1 MSQNLPA
8 SIAQRLSAVLPAIRQ
23 AAERTGADFAGL
35 LSTARVES
43 GLDPAAKA
51 AGSSATGLFQFID
64 STWLSMLS
72 KHGGRH
78 GITPS
83 SRAEALGLRSD
94 PYVSSLMAAEYMAE
108 NRAVL
113 RARLG
118 RDVGAPDLY
127 LAHFLGSGGAARF
140 LTAMAADPG
149 ASAAPLFPAA
159 ARSNRAIFYSGGR
172 ERSLAEVHATLSG
185 RLDAAG
191 GTKLPAP
198 PPSPG
203 TPVPGGL
210 PSGLAAR
217 LVALGDDAAPP
228 PDPRLAAQAA
238 YLLLAELGI

>member
-1 MSQNLPA
+1 MHPNLPA
-8 SIAQRLSAVLPAIRQ
+8 SVAQRLSAVLPAIRQ
-23 AAERTGADFAGL
+23 AAERTGVEFAGL

-43 GLDPAAKA
+43 GFNPAAKA

-72 KHGGRH
+72 RHGGRH
-78 GITPS
+78 GIAPS
-83 SRAEALGLRSD
+83 SRAEALGLRND

-140 LTAMAADPG
+140 LAAMACDPG
-149 ASAAPLFPAA
+149 ASAAALFPKA
-159 ARSNRAIFYSGGR
+159 ARANRAIFYDGGR
-172 ERSLAEVHATLSG
+172 ERSLAEMHATLSG
-185 RLDAAG
+185 RLDAGG
-191 GTKLPAP
+191 GTRLP
-198 PPSPG
+198 PPSAG
-203 TPVPGGL
+203 TGTAVPAGL
-210 PSGLAAR
+210 SSGLAAR
-217 LVALGDDAAPP
+217 LMALGDKASPP